1 MKYIL
6 DHDIHL
12 HSKFSPCSNDARHT
26 VESILSYGVTRDYR
40 LLVLT
45 DHAWDNDID
54 VPHRGWVGA
63 GATWQNLKSMAPLPQ
78 AKGTHF
84 MLGIEV
90 DINMDGVRAID
101 RAGEEEADFIIYA
114 PSHLHMKNFTIPADF
129 PEDAETHAA
138 RYKERLHDL
147 LNDDSIPFEKTGLAH
162 FTCGLA
168 CTKEPI
174 RVFSLFSDAE
184 YRDIFTKVARRGM
197 GVELN
202 FNPYSYNE
210 ADLAEMLRP
219 YRIAKEVGCKFY
231 CGSDAHH
238 PENFRTSHN
247 YLTHL
252 IGLLGL
258 EESDKFPFIA
268 DRIARMDAGEQFL
281 GNRKKS
287 V

>member
-6 DHDIHL
+6 DHDIHI

-26 VESILSYGVTRDYR
+26 VESILSYGVTNGYR
-40 LLVLT
+40 LLALT

-63 GATWQNLKSMAPLPQ
+63 GATWQNLKALAPLPQ

-84 MLGIEV
+84 LLGIEV
-90 DINMDGVRAID
+90 DINMDGARAID
-101 RAGEEEADFIIYA
+101 RRGEEEADFIIYA

-138 RYKERLHDL
+138 RYKERLQDL
-147 LNDDSIPFEKTGLAH
+147 QNDDTIPFEKTGLAH
-162 FTCGLA
+162 ITCSLA

-174 RVFSLFSDAE
+174 RVFELFSDAE

-202 FNPYSYNE
+202 FNSYGYNGK
-210 ADLAEMLRP
+210 DLQEILRP
-219 YRIAKEVGCKFY
+219 YRIAKSVGCKFY

-238 PENFRTSHN
+238 PENFRGSHRN
-247 YLTHL
+247 LTH
-252 IGLLGL
+252 IIDLLEL
-258 EESDKFPFIA
+258 EESDKLPFIA
-268 DRIARMDAGEQFL
+268 DRIARLDAGEQFL
-281 GNRKKS
+281 GNRKVEK
-287 V
+287 